1 MLSLNELKECGFS
14 RRQVGLSVEAGWLHP
29 IHRGVYVVGHPAVCL
44 EGRFLAAVKASG
56 DAFLSHYAAAAL
68 WKFVHWDGR
77 HPEVTVP
84 RMGVPRRN
92 GIRGSLH
99 FSGGPA
105 RCHAPQRESGHRTR
119 PDTR

>member
-68 WKFVHWDGR
+68 WEFVHWDGR
-77 HPEVTVP
+77 HPEVEEGDGRHGGQAGPEKEGTGFSSPGSQCSAPSP
-84 RMGVPRRN
+84 RC
-92 GIRGSLH
+92 
-99 FSGGPA
+99 PA
-105 RCHAPQRESGHRTR
+105 R
-119 PDTR
+119 